1 MVTDEKGQTKN
12 MYMKR
17 NQKSNHC
24 AKNVLQCRILKA
36 SKTDV
41 NGEKVQTTAKY
52 VQFDAWARTGTN
64 RCNAKTGNF
73 VYLWYKLHFN
83 KNGIFVAIYG
93 IRKSKTKT
101 CFSQNL
107 KSKNI
112 VSKLKNVIM
121 R

>member
-41 NGEKVQTTAKY
+41 NGAKVQTTEKY
-52 VQFDAWARTGTN
+52 IQFDAWARTATG
-64 RCNAKTGNF
+64 RCNAKTGKF
-73 VYLWYKLHFN
+73 VYFCYKFHFMFFP
-83 KNGIFVAIYG
+83 KI
-93 IRKSKTKT
+93 
-101 CFSQNL
+101 
-107 KSKNI
+107 
-112 VSKLKNVIM
+112 
-121 R
+121 

>member
-41 NGEKVQTTAKY
+41 NGAKVQTTAKCNTKLG
-52 VQFDAWARTGTN
+52 VMQKQANLCISGTN
-64 RCNAKTGNF
+64 FILIKIE
-73 VYLWYKLHFN
+73 YLQLFMGFKNQKQKHF
-83 KNGIFVAIYG
+83 F
-93 IRKSKTKT
+93 SKT
-101 CFSQNL
+101 L
-107 KSKNI
+107 KVNTLFPS
-112 VSKLKNVIM
+112 
-121 R
+121 